1 MSFEI
6 ASLGFVF
13 CYCAF
18 MFMFGAVGWVE
29 SGSGVGGRA
38 ERMEEVGYG
47 ICCYFSFF
55 CFILVYFRSLFF
67 V

>member
-18 MFMFGAVGWVE
+18 MFMFGAVGWDE
-29 SGSGVGGRA
+29 SGSGVGGKA
-38 ERMEEVGYG
+38 ESGVWDMLL
-47 ICCYFSFF
+47 F
-55 CFILVYFRSLFF
+55 CFKLLYFRSHFF
-67 V
+67 I